1 MNGFDYCSQFGKAT
15 VDGKN
20 PANELIWRIYRC
32 LQGLY
37 LSQVDFFANSEPSTV
52 LRLEHKRL
60 GRKILNPRPSV
71 LSGQPSGE
79 KVWGQEVGEFTNGGL
94 FQLVSTYST

>member
-1 MNGFDYCSQFGKAT
+1 M
-15 VDGKN
+15 
-20 PANELIWRIYRC
+20 
-32 LQGLY
+32 
-37 LSQVDFFANSEPSTV
+37 DFFPDFSEPSTV

-60 GRKILNPRPSV
+60 GRKILNPRPSA

-79 KVWGQEVGEFTNGGL
+79 KVWGGQEVGEFTNGGL